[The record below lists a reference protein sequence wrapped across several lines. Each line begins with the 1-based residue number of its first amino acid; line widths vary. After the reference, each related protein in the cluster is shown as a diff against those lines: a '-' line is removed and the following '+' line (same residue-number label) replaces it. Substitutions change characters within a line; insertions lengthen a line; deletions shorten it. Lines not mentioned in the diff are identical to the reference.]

1 MISDMKTSI
10 ERSEDLIDDMSDSLT
25 EIDPNTHDALEG
37 IAFVRRMYEL
47 SGEEPLLTK
56 AIMPETNVNCIEKVA
71 GKVIQIDQLREDLD
85 QIESFST
92 FFANL
97 YCAAYVNSLVTMTDG
112 MSMFAPGGLDDE
124 VVDELQRVYGPFDD
138 SDLDTIE
145 IKAIDSFMEA
155 INLGYY

>member
-1 MISDMKTSI
+1 
-10 ERSEDLIDDMSDSLT
+10 MSDSLA
-25 EIDPNTHDALEG
+25 ELDPNTHDALEG

-47 SGEEPLLTK
+47 SGEEPVLTK
-56 AIMPETNVNCIEKVA
+56 AVMPRTEVDCIEKVA
-71 GKVIQIDQLREDLD
+71 GKVIQIDDLQEEMD
-85 QIESFST
+85 RIETFSV

-145 IKAIDSFMEA
+145 IKAIDSFMTA
-155 INLGYY
+155 ISLGYY